1 MIDSIQFVTELL
13 MSTSFKTY
21 VVMPLVSVIIPIY
34 KVEKY
39 LAECIDSVI
48 NQTYHNIEIILVDDG
63 SPDGCGA
70 MCDAYAA
77 QDERVRVIH
86 RPNGGLS
93 AARNSGVD
101 IATGE
106 FITFLDSDDWMY
118 RGTIEGY
125 MQCFAKHPELDLV
138 ESRIYFTDSG
148 ESCNVGESIGD
159 PQDEDRVLTGA
170 ELMEQFCM
178 DLYPASNPS
187 AWNKCYRTQLLQG
200 HRFAEGRVYEDL
212 EFQLRLYPHVKAYL
226 LWEQVNYYYRQN
238 REGAATERSLS
249 NLLSMMTDCYEN
261 LMKLI
266 LATEA
271 QLAQGETR
279 SGYMSMEGYRR
290 YLLAR
295 LGNYLIT
302 PPYFELQSAGVRSK
316 LMRVQRPYARFLTSR
331 SYDSP
336 YRHMRLAYRMMKLSY
351 TFYMRVYLPLFSGYI
366 RAKEMLGLRR

>member
-1 MIDSIQFVTELL
+1 
-13 MSTSFKTY
+13 MSTSFKTDA
-21 VVMPLVSVIIPIY
+21 VTPLVSVIIPIY

-39 LAECIDSVI
+39 LAECVDSVL
-48 NQTYHNIEIILVDDG
+48 NQTYRNLEIILVDDG

-70 MCDAYAA
+70 ICDAYAA

-86 RPNGGLS
+86 RPNGGVS
-93 AARNSGVD
+93 AARNSGMDV
-101 IATGE
+101 ATGDFVT
-106 FITFLDSDDWMY
+106 FIDGDDWLY
-118 RGTIEGY
+118 SQAIEGY
-125 MQCFAKHPELDLV
+125 IQCFTQHPELELV
-138 ESRIYFTDSG
+138 ESCIHYSLPG
-148 ESCNVGESIGD
+148 EPGPVGANIGD
-159 PQDEDRVLTGA
+159 PAKEDKILTGP
-170 ELMEQFCM
+170 ELMHLFCIDPHPFM
-178 DLYPASNPS
+178 DPS
-187 AWNKCYRTQLLQG
+187 PCNKCYRAQLVKEYRFPVGALCGEDLVFLLQ
-200 HRFAEGRVYEDL
+200 
-212 EFQLRLYPHVKAYL
+212 LYPHVKAYL

-261 LMKLI
+261 LKKLI

-279 SGYMSMEGYRR
+279 SGYMSMEEYRR

-302 PPYFELQSAGVRSK
+302 PPYFELRSAGVRSK